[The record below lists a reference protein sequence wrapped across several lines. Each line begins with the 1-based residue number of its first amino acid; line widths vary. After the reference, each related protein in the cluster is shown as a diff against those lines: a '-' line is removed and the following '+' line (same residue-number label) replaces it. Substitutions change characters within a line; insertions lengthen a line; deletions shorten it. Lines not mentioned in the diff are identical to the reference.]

1 MHAHIRHRRGQV
13 GRQGT
18 AEYRKPV
25 PVPLNVEFTRPFWEA
40 AKRHELVMPRCKRCW
55 HMFFYPREQCPL
67 CFSAELEWVKVS
79 GRGRLYTYTVVR
91 RPANPAFNDD
101 VPYVFALVELEEGPR
116 MVSNVVECAI
126 EAVKIDMPLVAV
138 FDDVTPEWT
147 LVKFRP
153 A

>member
-1 MHAHIRHRRGQV
+1 
-13 GRQGT
+13 
-18 AEYRKPV
+18 
-25 PVPLNVEFTRPFWEA
+25 
-40 AKRHELVMPRCKRCW
+40 MPRCKSCR
-55 HMFFYPREQCPL
+55 HMFFYPREQCPQ

-91 RPANPAFNDD
+91 RPADPAFNDD
-101 VPYVFALVELEEGPR
+101 VPYVFAVVELEEGPR
-116 MVSNVVECAI
+116 MVSNVVECGI
-126 EAVKIDMPLVAV
+126 DAVKIDMPLAAV